1 MNATIKTGI
10 AGGQFSI
17 QQKRRVLLA
26 NAPGVSPWDSRA
38 DVFTNLLLKLH
49 TNFSN
54 NVYCLSRM
62 PKKKVVKKT
71 LTKKP
76 AKSAVK
82 VSVKKDFNKMALVL
96 HKKLKGK
103 LEVVVKGELKTRDDW
118 STMYTP
124 GVGAVSS
131 HIAKKPREA
140 RDYTI
145 KRNTVAVV
153 SDGSAVLG
161 LGNLGALGA
170 LPVMEGKC
178 AIFKAMAGVDAFPIV
193 LDIQDPE
200 EIIKVVKAIAPT
212 FGGINLEDIAA
223 PQCFHIEER
232 LKAELS
238 IPVMHDDQHGTAVVV
253 LAGLINA
260 ARVVGKKMESM
271 KVVVVGAGAAGAA
284 VAKLLKEARIEDVI
298 VTDRSGIIVSG
309 RPGLS
314 GHKKE
319 LSKITNPRQIKGEV
333 VDAVEGAD
341 VIIGVSG
348 PGSITRHH
356 IERMNKKSVVFAL
369 SNPVP
374 EISPDDA
381 KRAGA
386 AVVATGRSDYPNQV
400 NNSLAFPGIFRGALD
415 KNVQTITDGMKLAAA
430 KKIASLVKKPTADN
444 IIPSVMTPGL
454 VRAVASVIK

>member
-1 MNATIKTGI
+1 
-10 AGGQFSI
+10 
-17 QQKRRVLLA
+17 
-26 NAPGVSPWDSRA
+26 
-38 DVFTNLLLKLH
+38 
-49 TNFSN
+49 
-54 NVYCLSRM
+54 M
-62 PKKKVVKKT
+62 PRKKT
-71 LTKKP
+71 TTTTKKDY
-76 AKSAVK
+76 AKL
-82 VSVKKDFNKMALVL
+82 ALAL

-103 LEVVVKGELKTRDDW
+103 LEVVSKAELKTRDDW

-131 HIAKKPREA
+131 YIAQKPKEA

-178 AIFKAMAGVDAFPIV
+178 AIFKAMADVDAFPIV
-193 LDIQDPE
+193 LDTQDPE
-200 EIIKVVKAIAPT
+200 DIIKIVKGIAPT

-223 PQCFHIEER
+223 PQCFMIEER

-260 ARVVGKKMESM
+260 AKVVGKKLEEM
-271 KVVVVGAGAAGAA
+271 KVVIVGAGAAGVAI
-284 VAKLLKEARIEDVI
+284 AKLLIEAEINDVI
-298 VTDRSGIIVSG
+298 ITDRSGIIVSG
-309 RPGLS
+309 RPGLQ
-314 GHKKE
+314 GYKKE
-319 LSKITNPRQIKGEV
+319 LSKMTNPRHIKGEV
-333 VDAVEGAD
+333 VDAAKDAD

-356 IERMNKKSVVFAL
+356 IEVMGVKPVVFAL
-369 SNPVP
+369 ANPVP
-374 EISPDDA
+374 EITPDDA

-386 AVVATGRSDYPNQV
+386 HIVATGRSDYPNQV

-415 KNVQTITDGMKLAAA
+415 RNVKAITDSMKLAAA
-430 KKIASLVKKPTADN
+430 KKIASLVKKPDPEN

-454 VRAVASVIK
+454 VKAVASVIK